1 MGVSHRSPC
10 SVAIA
15 PHDYAGR
22 ARSGITEITVG
33 FDGSPEAS
41 TALTDALE
49 LARAS
54 GAPVKLVV
62 VAEPPPIIYAKGGGP
77 DYSWHALKEDLR
89 EVMRERLD
97 KAIASLP
104 DNVRVEGERIEGHAE
119 AALPRWPGT
128 AACWCSARAPT
139 GRCDEFCWA
148 RCHAA
153 RALGAVPR
161 DRAPTTG
168 KDPRADR

>member
-1 MGVSHRSPC
+1 MVVGSAHHGKAGQILAGSVGMGVSHRSPC

-22 ARSGITEITVG
+22 ARSGITEITGG

-77 DYSWHALKEDLR
+77 NYSWHALKEDL
-89 EVMRERLD
+89 
-97 KAIASLP
+97 K
-104 DNVRVEGERIEGHAE
+104 GGH
-119 AALPRWPGT
+119 
-128 AACWCSARAPT
+128 ARAPRQ
-139 GRCDEFCWA
+139 GDGFA
-148 RCHAA
+148 
-153 RALGAVPR
+153 PR
-161 DRAPTTG
+161 
-168 KDPRADR
+168 